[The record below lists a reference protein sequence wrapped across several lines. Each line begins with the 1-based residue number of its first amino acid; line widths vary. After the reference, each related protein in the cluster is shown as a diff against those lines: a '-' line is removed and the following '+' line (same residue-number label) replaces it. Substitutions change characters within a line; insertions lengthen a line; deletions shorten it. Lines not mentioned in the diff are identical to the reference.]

1 MCALRCHRAIRRA
14 LGASA
19 LLLGL
24 SVYSG
29 CQRADAVTAGSS
41 GRKNAEIEAAA
52 LAAKLE
58 AAGRSPLLAPQLE
71 PQLAERLALLPP
83 APEQPTPLDSQLT
96 ALQDKAR
103 RFPSKL
109 ENWVLLGQLW
119 VRRAR
124 EAAEP
129 GYYRNA
135 DACADMAL
143 RLQAG
148 SPLALN
154 LRALVLMSD
163 HRFADAQTVAEQ
175 ILRRND
181 FDPMAWGTLSDALME
196 GGQIAAAEEAAQ
208 HMMALKPNL
217 PSYSRASYL
226 HFLRGRSREAKE
238 AMRLAID
245 AASTRSG
252 DTEPRAWAIVQAA
265 YLFWHG
271 GDYEGADAGFE
282 LALKTLPQYP
292 PALVGR
298 AQVALSQGRAADA
311 VLLLARAYELSP
323 LAETLLLLGD
333 ARRVA
338 GAAGGAEATYAQL
351 EKIGRRSDP
360 RTLAY
365 YFAKRGQKLDVAKE
379 LIDEERRGRADPYT
393 LDVQAWV
400 LFRLGQTAE
409 ARRIIDGPGVLGLGL
424 RDARV
429 LYHAAAIHA
438 ATGDQDG
445 ARRLAAE
452 AVQLN
457 PHFDVDDAVAAL
469 ALSRTAATAA
479 AAAPTPGSAP

>member
-1 MCALRCHRAIRRA
+1 MGALRCQRAIHRTVGVVA
-14 LGASA
+14 IFC
-19 LLLGL
+19 GL
-24 SVYSG
+24 SGQVG
-29 CQRADAVTAGSS
+29 CQRADAVTPTTDKRSNTA
-41 GRKNAEIEAAA
+41 AEAAA
-52 LAAKLE
+52 LAAAVE
-58 AAGRSPLLAPQLE
+58 ATAKSPLLGPLLE
-71 PQLAERLALLPP
+71 PQLAERMALMPP
-83 APEQPTPLDSQLT
+83 APEQPTPLDKDLV

-103 RFPSKL
+103 RFPTKIES
-109 ENWVLLGQLW
+109 WVLLGQLW

-154 LRALVLMSD
+154 LRALVLMND
-163 HRFADAQTVAEQ
+163 HRFADAQKVAEQ

-217 PSYSRASYL
+217 PSYARASYL
-226 HFLRGRSREAKE
+226 HFLRGRSAEAKE
-238 AMRLAID
+238 AIRLAID
-245 AASTRSG
+245 AAQGRSG
-252 DTEPRAWAIVQAA
+252 DIEPRAWAIVQAA
-265 YLFWHG
+265 YLFWHD

-298 AQVALSQGRAADA
+298 AQVALSQGRAAEA
-311 VLLLARAYELSP
+311 VSLLARAYDLSP
-323 LAETLLLLGD
+323 LAETLMLLGD
-333 ARRVA
+333 ARRLA
-338 GAAGGAEATYAQL
+338 GDAGGAATAYAQL
-351 EKIGRRSDP
+351 EKQGRRSDP

-365 YFAKRGQKLDVAKE
+365 YFARRGEHLDVAKE
-379 LIDEERRGRADPYT
+379 LIEEERRGRADPYT

-400 LFRLGQTAE
+400 LFRIGQGAE

-438 ATGDQDG
+438 ATGDRGG
-445 ARRLAAE
+445 AQRLAAE
-452 AVQLN
+452 AVKRS
-457 PHFDVDDAVAAL
+457 PRFDIEDAAEAVKL
-469 ALSRTAATAA
+469 AGEETK
-479 AAAPTPGSAP
+479 TPMVKSTP

>member
-1 MCALRCHRAIRRA
+1 MVA
-14 LGASA
+14 
-19 LLLGL
+19 GL
-24 SVYSG
+24 SGQLG
-29 CQRADAVTAGSS
+29 CQRAAAVTTAGDTRS
-41 GRKNAEIEAAA
+41 RTETEAAA
-52 LAAKLE
+52 LAAAL
-58 AAGRSPLLAPQLE
+58 AAAQGSPLLAPQLD
-71 PQLAERLALLPP
+71 PQLAERLALMPP
-83 APEQPTPLDSQLT
+83 SPGQPTPLDSQLS

-135 DACADMAL
+135 DACADLAL

-154 LRALVLMSD
+154 LRALVLMND
-163 HRFADAQTVAEQ
+163 HRFADAQKVAEQ

-196 GGQIAAAEEAAQ
+196 QGQITAAEEAAQ
-208 HMMALKPNL
+208 HMMALKPSL
-217 PSYSRASYL
+217 PSYSRAAYL

-245 AASTRSG
+245 SAQSRSG
-252 DTEPRAWAIVQAA
+252 DTEPRAWALVQAA
-265 YLFWHG
+265 YLFWQD
-271 GDYEGADAGFE
+271 GDYDGADAGFQ
-282 LALKTLPQYP
+282 LALQTLPQYP

-298 AQVALSQGRAADA
+298 GQVALSHGRAQDA
-311 VLLLARAYELSP
+311 VPLLARAYELSP
-323 LAETLLLLGD
+323 LSETLLLLGD
-333 ARRVA
+333 ARRLAGDVA
-338 GAAGGAEATYAQL
+338 GAAATYAQL
-351 EKIGRRSDP
+351 EKQGRRSDP

-365 YFAKRGQKLDVAKE
+365 YFAKHRQHLDLARE

-400 LFRLGQTAE
+400 LFRLGQVAE
-409 ARRIIDGPGVLGLGL
+409 ARRIIDGPGALGLGL

-438 ATGDQDG
+438 GSGDAEG
-445 ARRLAAE
+445 ARRLARE
-452 AVQLN
+452 ALARN
-457 PHFDVDDAVAAL
+457 PRFDVDEAAAAVA
-469 ALSRTAATAA
+469 LSGGATAA
-479 AAAPTPGSAP
+479 KAADPKPEAAASAKPAATSGAAL